1 VEVSP
6 THRKEYGIRYSKE
19 GRFSMPKIRLK

>member
-1 VEVSP
+1 VEIGP

-19 GRFSMPKIRLK
+19 GRLSMSQIMPK